1 MAGSGGRRSKRG
13 GAKLKGKGKTSG
25 RKVSAK
31 KGKSRR

>member
-13 GAKLKGKGKTSG
+13 GAKMKGKKKAGG

-31 KGKSRR
+31 KGRSR